1 MGKEKIRIK
10 EKLYRTLSLAGIKLF
25 QKIFPNQFGK
35 EPLRP
40 TDRYVEYPFIVRN
53 LPKPPA
59 RILDVG
65 SAGSYFPLLLA
76 GFGYQVQGMDVR
88 EYAITNRLSFPN
100 FQFFKGDIRKCV
112 LADNTFD
119 AVISTSTVEHIGLS
133 GRYGMDED
141 MDSDCKALA
150 QMRRITKPG
159 GVVIITVPFG
169 KAKIIRPD
177 CRVYDFA
184 WLRRIEAGLTLS
196 EEAYYLQDDAGDW
209 YECSRMEAESIDARN
224 DLYAICCHKLLKA

>member
-1 MGKEKIRIK
+1 MKKQKIGVNERI
-10 EKLYRTLSLAGIKLF
+10 YRLLSTAGIKVF
-25 QKIFPNQFGK
+25 QKMFPDQFGK
-35 EPLRP
+35 EPLKP

-65 SAGSYFPLLLA
+65 SAGSYFPLLLS
-76 GFGYQVQGMDVR
+76 GFGYQVVGLDVR

-100 FQFFKGDIRKCV
+100 FKFSKGDIRKCDI
-112 LADNTFD
+112 ADNSFD

-141 MDSDCKALA
+141 VDGDCKALA
-150 QMRRITKPG
+150 QMQRIVRPG

-169 KAKIIRPD
+169 MAKIIRPD

-184 WLRRIEAGLTLS
+184 WLRRIEAGLKLS

-209 YECSRMEAESIDARN
+209 YECSRAEAESLDARN
-224 DLYAICCHKLLKA
+224 DLYAICCHKLLKV